1 MVIDNNKGVYNYVTP
16 QTYKQKPDPLDP
28 GVSQTIPGEAK
39 SIKQIMKDALRGF
52 SPPERSVQFID
63 QEDLDKINEFYTQ
76 GPLDLTDLDRL
87 AEANLETQQII
98 EEAIAKRDATET
110 EPEPE
115 PVPDPEPE
123 PTPTP

>member
-1 MVIDNNKGVYNYVTP
+1 MAIDNNKGVYNYVTP

-39 SIKQIMKDALRGF
+39 TIKKIMEEALRGYT
-52 SPPERSVQFID
+52 PPERSVQFID

-87 AEANLETQQII
+87 AEANLEAQKMI
-98 EEAIAKRDATET
+98 EDAIARRDAEP